1 MDRPNLPLNALRA
14 FEVAARQGSFTQAA
28 IELRVSQAA
37 VSHQIKGLE
46 DLLGVQL
53 FTRTPKG
60 LLLTDEAI
68 ALFPVINESLDRV
81 GRVLDGFLDGRY
93 QETLHVGV
101 VTTFAVG
108 WLMPRLT
115 AFRSAHPRI
124 DLRIWTNNN
133 RVDISKEG
141 LHMAIRFGAGRW
153 SGMEAVPLME
163 APLTPLCAPR
173 LAENLKKPADLHGH
187 FLLRSYRAD
196 EWPSWFEK
204 AGVVCP
210 NLCGPIFDSSIAMA
224 DIAETGGGVAL
235 LSPAMFGDRLEAGR
249 LAAPFPA
256 RIETGRYWLTHAA
269 HKPPTPAMLSFQEW
283 LLKRVSKDPSL
294 SVPKA
299 GPVAT

>member
-60 LLLTDEAI
+60 LLLTDEAM
-68 ALFPVINESLDRV
+68 ALFPVINDSLDRV

-108 WLMPRLT
+108 WLMPQLA
-115 AFRSAHPRI
+115 AFRSAHPGI

-141 LHMAIRFGAGRW
+141 LDMAIRFGAGRW
-153 SGMEAVPLME
+153 SGMETVPLME
-163 APLTPLCAPR
+163 APLTPLCSPR
-173 LAENLKKPADLHGH
+173 LAEYLQKPADLHGH
-187 FLLRSYRAD
+187 VLLRSYRAD
-196 EWPSWFEK
+196 EWPAWFDK
-204 AGVVCP
+204 AGTACP
-210 NLCGPIFDSSIAMA
+210 NLCDPIFDSSIAMA
-224 DIAETGGGVAL
+224 DISENGAGVAL
-235 LSPAMFGDRLEAGR
+235 LSPAMFAERLETGR
-249 LAAPFPA
+249 LVAPFPVQ
-256 RIETGRYWLTHAA
+256 IETGRYWLTYPA
-269 HKPPTPAMLSFQEW
+269 HKPPTPAMISFQEW
-283 LLKRVSKDPSL
+283 VLDWNSKESPQAA
-294 SVPKA
+294 PKA
-299 GPVAT
+299 GAIAK

>member
-68 ALFPVINESLDRV
+68 ALFPVINDSLDRV

-108 WLMPRLT
+108 WLMRQLAP
-115 AFRSAHPRI
+115 FRTAHPGI

-141 LHMAIRFGAGRW
+141 LDMAIRFGAGRW

-163 APLTPLCAPR
+163 APLTPLCSPR
-173 LAENLKKPADLHGH
+173 LAEKLKKPADLHGQV
-187 FLLRSYRAD
+187 LLRSYRAD
-196 EWPSWFEK
+196 EWPAWFDK
-204 AGVVCP
+204 AGSVCP
-210 NLCGPIFDSSIAMA
+210 NLCDPIFDSSIAMA
-224 DIAETGGGVAL
+224 DIAETGAGVAL
-235 LSPAMFGDRLEAGR
+235 LSPAMFAERLEAGR
-249 LAAPFPA
+249 LVAPFPA
-256 RIETGRYWLTHAA
+256 QIETGRYWLTYPA
-269 HKPPTPAMLSFQEW
+269 HKPPTPAMISFREW
-283 LLKRVSKDPSL
+283 VLDRSIE
-294 SVPKA
+294 
-299 GPVAT
+299 VAA